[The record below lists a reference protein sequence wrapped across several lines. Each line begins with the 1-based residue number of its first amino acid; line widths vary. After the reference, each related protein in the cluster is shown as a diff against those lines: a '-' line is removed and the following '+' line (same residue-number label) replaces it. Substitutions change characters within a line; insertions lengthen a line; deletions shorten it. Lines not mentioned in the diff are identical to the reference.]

1 MVADERRIRAD
12 VEEELKELKTEK
24 EALRNALRLVAS
36 ENTIPNPGPIPTLPS
51 QLGEQDASIQFVPV
65 VGTSTSHSR
74 SSSQVGTKSRPQSL
88 EIASTYPLPPSPSS
102 DSDGFSPWHE
112 EPSQGETDT
121 MSPIVL

>member
-65 VGTSTSHSR
+65 VGTTS
-74 SSSQVGTKSRPQSL
+74 GLRPEAEAMYSL
-88 EIASTYPLPPSPSS
+88 E
-102 DSDGFSPWHE
+102 PWHVRVVLDHHTSTVSSRLE
-112 EPSQGETDT
+112 NQG
-121 MSPIVL
+121 